1 MFNLVFGMI
10 GVVAVSFLVAYFFYH
25 SLADLHLNIRL
36 TIGAIVF
43 FTLYFLLLIVGYKTG
58 SF

>member
-1 MFNLVFGMI
+1 MFNLIFGMI
-10 GVVAVSFLVAYFFYH
+10 GVVTVSLLVAYFFYR

-36 TIGAIVF
+36 AIGAIVF